1 MDGKYSK
8 VHKTLLKEKNM
19 FRGLV
24 LPEIEIYFNA
34 TKLSEFSIGAALGK

>member
-1 MDGKYSK
+1 MDRKYSK
-8 VHKTLLKEKNM
+8 VHKTLLKENNK
-19 FRGLV
+19 FRGFA